1 MASDNMIIW
10 QRIKFR
16 VTKPLED
23 IVHHEMM
30 KQRVSVMRSFNKYKG
45 GK

>member
-1 MASDNMIIW
+1 MNIW

-16 VTKPLED
+16 VVKPLED
-23 IVHHEMM
+23 IVHREMM
-30 KQRVSVMRSFNKYKG
+30 KQRVSVMKSINKYKG

>member
-1 MASDNMIIW
+1 MVSDNMSIW

-16 VTKPLED
+16 VVKPLEY

>member
-1 MASDNMIIW
+1 MGSDNVSIW

-16 VTKPLED
+16 VVKPLED
-23 IVHHEMM
+23 IAHHEMM